1 MKRFITMVLALVMV
15 FAFAGC
21 NGDNGSNASSS
32 ANVNLTDVM
41 DKINSDYPS
50 EMTAITD
57 VAQLGTYYEIKS
69 EDVKSFAAEID
80 RSGIDEVVLV
90 ETTDSDAASRVQQC
104 LNTRYQSKLQQG
116 ASYSPEELN
125 IIKECS
131 VKTNGNFVSL
141 IVSKDAQGMETV
153 YNSYF

>member
-1 MKRFITMVLALVMV
+1 MKKILTMILAVVMI

-21 NGDNGSNASSS
+21 GGDNGTSSS

-41 DKINSDYPS
+41 DKINSDCPS
-50 EMTAITD
+50 NMTAITD
-57 VAQLGTYYEIKS
+57 VSQLGTYYEIKS

-90 ETTDSDAASRVQQC
+90 EAADSDAVSRVQQC
-104 LNTRYQSKLQQG
+104 LNARYQSKVQQG

-125 IIKECS
+125 IIKSCS

-141 IVSKDAQGMETV
+141 IVSKDAQSMEKI